1 MTDITKYKNV
11 SLSLE
16 AYNQL
21 KKQSRQVCDIN
32 LSISK
37 TVEIASN
44 LLQGVI
50 DDPRYVLPISKTPA
64 YVEMRN
70 ELMQRN
76 QYGISK
82 RSKH

>member
-16 AYNQL
+16 AYNRL
-21 KKQSRQVCDIN
+21 KKQSRQVCDVN

-37 TVEIASN
+37 TVELASN
-44 LLQGVI
+44 VLQGVI

-64 YVEMRN
+64 YIN
-70 ELMQRN
+70 FKSELMQRN
-76 QYGISK
+76 QYGTTK
-82 RSKH
+82 RS

>member
-1 MTDITKYKNV
+1 MTDTTKYKNV

-21 KKQSRQVCDIN
+21 KKQSRQICDVD

-37 TVEIASN
+37 TVELASN

-50 DDPRYVLPISKTPA
+50 DDPRYAKPLSGTPA
-64 YVEMRN
+64 YMN
-70 ELMQRN
+70 MKSELIQRN
-76 QYGISK
+76 QYGTTK
-82 RSKH
+82 RN

>member
-11 SLSLE
+11 SLSKE
-16 AYNQL
+16 AYTQL
-21 KKQSRQVCDIN
+21 LKQSRQVCDAKI
-32 LSISK
+32 SISK

-44 LLQGVI
+44 LLQGII
-50 DDPRYVLPISKTPA
+50 DDPRYAMPISKTPA
-64 YVEMRN
+64 YIDMKNEM
-70 ELMQRN
+70 MQRN

>member
-16 AYNQL
+16 AYNRL
-21 KKQSRQVCDIN
+21 KKQSRQVCDVD

-37 TVEIASN
+37 TVELASN

-50 DDPRYVLPISKTPA
+50 DDPRYAKPLSGTPA
-64 YVEMRN
+64 YMN
-70 ELMQRN
+70 MKSELIQRN
-76 QYGISK
+76 QYGTGK
-82 RSKH
+82 RI